1 MKKILTMVLIMS
13 AALSAFACDA
23 LKGVAAPVVVF
34 VSPETEVDVPFD
46 YRDCASP
53 AQVSFTITGKA
64 SAKYFTARVLDLT
77 TGIEYTTPAHAPISN
92 VISFSNV
99 PAAGHLLWVKVLN
112 GARGNKQ
119 TVTISVR

>member
-1 MKKILTMVLIMS
+1 MKKIILALV
-13 AALSAFACDA
+13 LSAMFSASACDA
-23 LKGVAAPVVVF
+23 LKGVVAPVVVF

-53 AQVSFTITGKA
+53 AQVSFTITGK
-64 SAKYFTARVLDLT
+64 SVKNFSARVSDLT
-77 TGIEYTTPAHAPISN
+77 TGIEYTTPIHAPISN
-92 VISFSNV
+92 VISFSNI
-99 PAAGHLLWVKVLN
+99 PAAGHLLWVRILN